1 MLRDTGL
8 TNKPFGSG
16 YAKKNCLQ
24 YGLATSTVFQNLSLL
39 NLRMTAGQCAGNG
52 ASAME
57 AKKEKPKYEPTKPD
71 AIYDEWLQ
79 HMLFNFL
86 LTPEE
91 IDRDPDLK
99 EAAKEYMT
107 A

>member
-1 MLRDTGL
+1 
-8 TNKPFGSG
+8 
-16 YAKKNCLQ
+16 
-24 YGLATSTVFQNLSLL
+24 
-39 NLRMTAGQCAGNG
+39 
-52 ASAME
+52 ME